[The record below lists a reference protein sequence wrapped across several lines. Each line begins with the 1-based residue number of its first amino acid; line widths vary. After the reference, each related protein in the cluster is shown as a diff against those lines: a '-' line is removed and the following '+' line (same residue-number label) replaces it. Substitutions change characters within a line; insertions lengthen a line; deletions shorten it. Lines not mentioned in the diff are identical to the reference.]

1 MCPFCAATVAW
12 IVAGTLSTG
21 GISALVVTRLRTK
34 TEDPATK
41 TNNEEGENHA

>member
-21 GISALVVTRLRTK
+21 GISALVASKLRNK
-34 TEDPATK
+34 TTANIT
-41 TNNEEGENHA
+41 TNQEGETHA